1 MIIEKIK
8 VIVID
13 DHPLVLNGFEHILR
27 DAEFIELLAT
37 FSNARLTISFLEQQH
52 VDVILLD
59 INMPEMDG
67 FEAIQ
72 YFQKKF
78 PTVHVVAISNLKE
91 ASVATRML
99 HYGAKGYLL
108 KNVSAKELVD
118 AVEQVCE
125 GKQIVS
131 LEMRD
136 MLKTTDYEVP
146 FVTRRESEVL
156 ALLASGLTTADI
168 AEKIFISPLTV
179 ESHRRNLLQKFKVN
193 NVASLIH
200 RATEM
205 KFI

>member
-27 DAEFIELLAT
+27 DAESIELLAT
-37 FSNARLTISFLEQQH
+37 FSNAKLAISFLEQQH

-72 YFQKKF
+72 YVQKKF
-78 PTVHVVAISNLKE
+78 PMVHVVAISNLKE

-108 KNVSAKELVD
+108 KNVSAEELVD

>member
-27 DAEFIELLAT
+27 DAESIELLAT
-37 FSNARLTISFLEQQH
+37 FSNAKLAISFLEQQH

-72 YFQKKF
+72 YVQKKF

-108 KNVSAKELVD
+108 KNVSAEELVD

>member
-27 DAEFIELLAT
+27 DAESIELLAT
-37 FSNARLTISFLEQQH
+37 FSNAKLAISFLEQQD

-72 YFQKKF
+72 YVQKKF

-108 KNVSAKELVD
+108 KNVSAEELVD